1 MINNIVYCEDCV
13 KQPNS
18 HSFELLCKVYEKD
31 NGNLVHIY
39 YTKVSNAIKYND
51 TEGIL
56 RHYENLLSYSEPD
69 KWVWIF
75 DCEGFGLK
83 HSLEIKT
90 AIGIAKILNRFKKI
104 KNILVINSNY
114 FINIIQ
120 RAVNFVLNN
129 EISKNTIMI
138 RSDEKTKYL
147 LELTKYLY
155 DRPEDFN
162 KLSGFMKIF

>member
-1 MINNIVYCEDCV
+1 MINNIVYCEECLV
-13 KQPNS
+13 QPNS
-18 HSFELLCKVYEKD
+18 HSFELLCKVNDKKT
-31 NGNLVHIY
+31 NNIVNIY
-39 YTKVSNAIKYND
+39 YTKVANAIKYND

-56 RHYENLLSYSEPD
+56 RHYENLLTYSEPD
-69 KWVWIF
+69 SWVWIF
-75 DCEGFGLK
+75 DCNDFGIK

-90 AIGIAKILNRFKKI
+90 AIGISKILNRFKKI

-114 FINIIQ
+114 FINAIQ

-147 LELTKYLY
+147 LELTKYNY
-155 DRPEDFN
+155 RSQDDFN
-162 KLSGFMKIF
+162 KLSGFMSS

>member
-1 MINNIVYCEDCV
+1 MINNIVYCEECLL
-13 KQPNS
+13 QPNS
-18 HSFELLCKVYEKD
+18 HSFELLCKVNDKKT
-31 NGNLVHIY
+31 NNIVNIY
-39 YTKVSNAIKYND
+39 YTKVANAIKYND

-56 RHYENLLSYSEPD
+56 RHYENLLTYSEPD
-69 KWVWIF
+69 SWVWIF
-75 DCEGFGLK
+75 DCNDFGIK

-90 AIGIAKILNRFKKI
+90 AIGISKILNRFKKI

-114 FINIIQ
+114 FINAIQ

-147 LELTKYLY
+147 LELTKYNY
-155 DRPEDFN
+155 TSPDDFN
-162 KLSGFMKIF
+162 KLSGFMSS